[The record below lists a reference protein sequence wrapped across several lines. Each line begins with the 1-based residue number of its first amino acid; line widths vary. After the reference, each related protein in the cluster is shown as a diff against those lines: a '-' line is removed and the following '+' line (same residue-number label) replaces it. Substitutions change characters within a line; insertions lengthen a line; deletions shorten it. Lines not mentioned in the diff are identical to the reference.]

1 MYMGVLGIG
10 VLLGLAYLL
19 SDNKKAINLRV
30 VGSAFILQVM
40 VAIFVMKVGFGQ
52 DILKAMSDGVNE
64 IISYSNVGIEFL
76 FGDLADMSK
85 IGFVFVIK
93 VLPIIIFASALMSVL
108 YYLHV
113 MQWVVKLL
121 GGVIRWIIGTK
132 RVESLCAAANI
143 FLGQTEAPLV
153 IRPYLGKISNAQFFT
168 VMVSGTASISGTI
181 LAGYASLGIDMGY
194 LIAASF
200 MAAPGGLLMAK
211 IIMPDPEPEAEDEE
225 DDLLDV
231 DSFDDENKPANVIE
245 AAANG
250 AADGLKLAAN
260 IGAMLLAFVA
270 LIAMLNG
277 ILGGIGGWFGYGSL
291 SFDLILGWVFS
302 PLMYLMG
309 IPWAEADVAGN
320 LVGTKLILNEFVAY
334 VDLMDLLKDNP
345 DALSERSTVII
356 TFALCG
362 FANLSSIAILLGGF
376 GVLVPERRHLIA
388 KWGLK
393 AVAAGSL
400 SNLMSAVI
408 VGLLITA

>member
-1 MYMGVLGIG
+1 MPYISIVGIM

-19 SDNKKAINLRV
+19 SGDKKNINLRV
-30 VGSAFILQVM
+30 VGSAFLLQLA
-40 VAIFVMKVGFGQ
+40 VAAFVLVVPFGK
-52 DILKAMSDGVNE
+52 DMLTAMSNGVNQV
-64 IISYSNVGIEFL
+64 INYSNVGIEFL
-76 FGDLADMSK
+76 FGGLADMDNV
-85 IGFVFVIK
+85 GFVFVVK

-108 YYLHV
+108 YYLHI
-113 MQWVVKLL
+113 MQWVVKIF
-121 GGVIRWIIGTK
+121 GGALHKIIGTK

-153 IRPYLGKISNAQFFT
+153 VRPYLGRISDAQFFT
-168 VMVSGTASISGTI
+168 VMVSGLASISGTI
-181 LAGYASLGIDMGY
+181 LAGYAALGVEMQY

-211 IIMPDPEPEAEDEE
+211 IIMPDPDPEENETE
-225 DDLLDV
+225 ILDV
-231 DSFDDENKPANVIE
+231 DSFDDAHKPANVIE

-277 ILGGIGGWFGYGSL
+277 MLGGIGGWFDYPEL
-291 SFDLILGWVFS
+291 TFNMILGKIFA
-302 PLMYLMG
+302 PLMYVLG
-309 IPWAEADVAGN
+309 IPWAEADIAGN
-320 LVGTKLILNEFVAY
+320 LIGTKLILNEFVGY
-334 VDLMDLLKDNP
+334 VELAKLP
-345 DALSERSTVII
+345 DGALSPYSVMVV

-362 FANLSSIAILLGGF
+362 FANLSSIAILMGGF

-400 SNLMSAVI
+400 SNLMSAALA
-408 VGLLITA
+408 GLLIGF

>member
-1 MYMGVLGIG
+1 MYMGILGIA
-10 VLLGLAYLL
+10 VLLGLAFLL
-19 SDNKKAINLRV
+19 SDNKKAISLRV
-30 VGSAFILQVM
+30 VASAFILQV
-40 VAIFVMKVGFGQ
+40 AIAAFVMKVGFGQ
-52 DILKAMSDGVNE
+52 DMLKGLSDGVNQ
-64 IISYSNVGIEFL
+64 IINYSNVGIDFL
-76 FGDLADMSK
+76 FGGLADMDK
-85 IGFVFVIK
+85 IGFVFVVK

-108 YYLHV
+108 YYLHI
-113 MQWVVKLL
+113 MQWVVKLI
-121 GGVIRWIIGTK
+121 GGAIRLIIGTK

-153 IRPYLGKISNAQFFT
+153 VRPYLGKISNAQFFT

-181 LAGYASLGIDMGY
+181 LAGYASLGIEMGH

-211 IIMPDPEPEAEDEE
+211 IIMPDPHPETEE
-225 DDLLDV
+225 GHLLDV
-231 DSFDDENKPANVIE
+231 DSFDDRDKPANVIE

-277 ILGGIGGWFGYGSL
+277 MLGGIGGWFGYENL

-309 IPWAEADVAGN
+309 IPWAEADIAGN

-334 VDLMDLLKDNP
+334 VDLMALP
-345 DALSERSTVII
+345 EGSLSERSTIII

-408 VGLLITA
+408 VGLLITS